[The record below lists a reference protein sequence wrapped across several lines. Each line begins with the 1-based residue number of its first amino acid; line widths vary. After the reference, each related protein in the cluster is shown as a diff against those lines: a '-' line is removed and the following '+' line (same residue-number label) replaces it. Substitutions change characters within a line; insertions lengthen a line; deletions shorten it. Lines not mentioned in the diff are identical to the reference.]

1 MILRPISVACALVM
15 AASWGQAQQS
25 PEAGGA
31 PAPAAGTWKPAAE
44 KEGPIRT
51 AARDDLSLSA
61 DSLAPGKAPITQV
74 NKGPGVLPNDQGQ
87 VWREY
92 DIRPY
97 TSRVT
102 TTEKPE
108 QAIIDWILRETG
120 TEVWFSEPLGILN
133 ATKDTLRVYHTP
145 EMQRLV
151 LDIVDRFVSSQA
163 ESQVIGLRV
172 VNVGNPNWRT
182 MALSLLQP
190 VDVKTAGIDAWL
202 LSKENAAV
210 LLSQLRKRTDF
221 RENNSPNLLIHN
233 GQTQTVGRVSPRTYV
248 RGVRLRRDVWPGH
261 ELESGQIDE
270 GFSLQVS
277 PLLSLDGNTIDAVIK
292 CQIDQVE
299 KLNAVP
305 VDLPSAGGGMQR
317 IEIQVPQV
325 VSWRLHERFR
335 WPASQV
341 LLLSCG
347 VVATPTGER
356 MGPLGLPIPMPFSP
370 SSGRADALLFVDCK
384 GKASQALLEAQR
396 PSPNGPAT
404 ATVPSAPN
412 PAYHGRY

>member
-1 MILRPISVACALVM
+1 MLLRLISAAFVVVLTMGWAEAQQPAATAGPP
-15 AASWGQAQQS
+15 AAS
-25 PEAGGA
+25 
-31 PAPAAGTWKPAAE
+31 GTWKPAIE
-44 KEGPIRT
+44 KETPIRT
-51 AARDDLSLSA
+51 AARDEP
-61 DSLAPGKAPITQV
+61 SLAVESAPSGRAPITQV
-74 NKGPGVLPNDQGQ
+74 SRGAGVLPNDQGQ

-120 TEVWFSEPLGILN
+120 TELWFSEPLGVLS
-133 ATKDTLRVYHTP
+133 ATKDSLRVYHTP

-151 LDIVDRFVSSQA
+151 QDIVDRFVSSQA
-163 ESQVIGLRV
+163 ESQVIGLRLV
-172 VNVGNPNWRT
+172 SVGNPNWRT

-221 RENNSPNLLIHN
+221 RDNVASPNLLVHN
-233 GQTQTVGRVSPRTYV
+233 GQTQTISRVTPRTYV

-261 ELESGQIDE
+261 ELDSGKIDE

-277 PLLSLDGNTIDAVIK
+277 PLLSLDGGTIDAVVK

-299 KLNAVP
+299 KMNVVP
-305 VDLPSAGGGMQR
+305 VDVPSAGGGLQR
-317 IEIQVPQV
+317 VEVQVPQV
-325 VSWRLHERFR
+325 VNWRLHERFR
-335 WPASQV
+335 WPSSQV
-341 LLLSCG
+341 LMLSCG

-356 MGPLGLPIPMPFSP
+356 MGPLGLPITLPL
-370 SSGRADALLFVDCK
+370 SSAPGRADALLFLECK
-384 GKASQALLEAQR
+384 GKASQTLIEAQR
-396 PSPNGPAT
+396 QSGTAT
-404 ATVPSAPN
+404 ATANPN
-412 PAYHGRY
+412 YRSRY